1 MLQKIKTTWREFP
14 TKFWIV
20 VLATFMDM
28 LGATLIFPFFALYI
42 TAKFKIGMT
51 QAGVLLGLF
60 SIAGLAG
67 SMAGGALTDKF
78 GRRKMVLFG
87 LVFSALSA
95 VSMGLVSEL
104 VVFYPLVMFVGLF
117 SHVAAPA
124 RQAMV
129 ADMLPEEQRA
139 EGFSILRVVA
149 NLSWILGPTIGGFV
163 ASRSYLL
170 LFILDAV
177 MSLITAFMVYRLVPE
192 TRPPTAEEQTGQT
205 LMETFA
211 GYRVVLQDKLYL
223 RFLIAIMLMLI
234 VYQQMYNTLSVY
246 LRDVHN
252 VPTQG
257 YGLLMSLNAGAVV
270 LLQFWVTRKIKNYA
284 PMLMMAAGTAFYLVG
299 FTMYGLVS
307 TYLLFVVACLLI
319 TVGEMIV
326 VPVEQAV
333 VARFAPEDMRGR
345 YMAFHTLAWA
355 IPSAIGP
362 GAAGLIMDNYDPHW
376 IWYAGGIICAIA
388 VAGFYSLHFRTQAR
402 FAVGMET
409 QRANVAS
416 AT

>member
-1 MLQKIKTTWREFP
+1 MLQKIKATWREFP
-14 TKFWIV
+14 TQFWIV

-42 TAKFKIGMT
+42 TAKFNIGMT

-67 SMAGGALTDKF
+67 SMVGGALTDKQ

-124 RQAMV
+124 REAMV

-149 NLSWILGPTIGGFV
+149 NLSWIIGPTIGGLV

-177 MSLITAFMVYRLVPE
+177 MSLITAFIVYRLVPE
-192 TRPPTAEEQTGQT
+192 TRPQTAEERTRQT
-205 LMETFA
+205 LIGTFA
-211 GYRVVLQDKLYL
+211 GYRVVLQDKLYVG
-223 RFLIAIMLMLI
+223 FLIAIMLMLI

-246 LRDVHN
+246 LRDVHG

-257 YGLLMSLNAGAVV
+257 YGLLMSLNAGTIV

-284 PMLMMAAGTAFYLVG
+284 PMLMMATGTAFYLVG

-362 GAAGLIMDNYDPHW
+362 GAAGLIMDNYDPRW
-376 IWYAGGIICAIA
+376 IWYAGGVICAIA
-388 VAGFYSLHFRTQAR
+388 IAGFCSLHLKTHVRFAFRTEEKWA
-402 FAVGMET
+402 
-409 QRANVAS
+409 
-416 AT
+416 